1 MLLPQ
6 GCSRIITLGP
16 QGTFSD
22 LAAQRIRPPS
32 ASCHYVRTFAEALLE
47 ASERQDTVA
56 VVPIE
61 NSVAGTV
68 VPVQDALVR
77 WSLRILGEINVSV
90 RYGLLAN
97 VVPENAETLF
107 AHPQAFEQTSDFQAH
122 HLPEARPVFTDSNI
136 DSGVRFLKEVDQP
149 GFSGA
154 AIVPLS
160 FAEQNPDYLKQSDIQ
175 DYLNNTTR
183 FLVVGPGQPEPAFD
197 FTRTKTSVF
206 IECSEDRAGLLYE
219 LLSVFNRFHI
229 NLCRLESRPSK
240 KVPWMYVFYV
250 DFYNSSETP
259 SCLDALAASPFQFR
273 ILGSYDSLD

>member
-16 QGTFSD
+16 EGTFSD
-22 LAAQRIRPPS
+22 LAAQRVLQPS
-32 ASCHYVRTFAEALLE
+32 VSCHYVRTFAEALLE

-56 VVPIE
+56 VVPVE

-68 VPVQDALVR
+68 VPIQDALVR
-77 WSLRILGEINVSV
+77 WNLRIFGEVSVQV

-97 VVPENAETLF
+97 VAPESVEILF
-107 AHPQAFEQTSDFQAH
+107 VHPQAFEQTSDFQAH
-122 HLPEARPVFTDSNI
+122 HLPQARPVFTDSNI
-136 DSGVRFLKEVDQP
+136 DSGVRFLKEVDQL
-149 GFSGA
+149 GFAGA
-154 AIVPLS
+154 AIVPFS
-160 FAEQNPDYLKQSDIQ
+160 FGEQNTDYLKHSDIQ
-175 DYLNNTTR
+175 DYPNNTTR

-197 FTRTKTSVF
+197 FSRTKTSVF
-206 IECSEDRAGLLYE
+206 IEFSEDRAGLLYE

-250 DFYNSSETP
+250 DFYNSSETQ
-259 SCLDALAASPFQFR
+259 SCLDTLAASQFQFQV
-273 ILGSYDSLD
+273 LGSYDPLD

>member
-1 MLLPQ
+1 
-6 GCSRIITLGP
+6 
-16 QGTFSD
+16 
-22 LAAQRIRPPS
+22 
-32 ASCHYVRTFAEALLE
+32 
-47 ASERQDTVA
+47 
-56 VVPIE
+56 
-61 NSVAGTV
+61 
-68 VPVQDALVR
+68 
-77 WSLRILGEINVSV
+77 
-90 RYGLLAN
+90 
-97 VVPENAETLF
+97 
-107 AHPQAFEQTSDFQAH
+107 HPQAFEQTSDFQAH

>member
-1 MLLPQ
+1 MMLPQ
-6 GCSRIITLGP
+6 GCSRITTLGP

-22 LAAQRIRPPS
+22 FAAQRILPPS
-32 ASCHYVRTFAEALLE
+32 ASCHYVRTFAEALFE
-47 ASERQDTVA
+47 ASERPDTVA

-77 WSLRILGEINVSV
+77 TRLRVLGEINVPV

-97 VVPENAETLF
+97 VAPEKAETLF
-107 AHPQAFEQTSDFQAH
+107 AHPQAFEQTSDFQAC
-122 HLPEARPVFTDSNI
+122 HLPQARPAFTDSNI
-136 DSGVRFLKEVDQP
+136 DSGVRFLKEVGQP
-149 GFSGA
+149 GFAGA

-160 FAEQNPDYLKQSDIQ
+160 FAEQHPNCLKHSDIQ
-175 DYLNNTTR
+175 DYANNTTR
-183 FLVVGPGQPEPAFD
+183 FLVVGPDQPDADFD
-197 FTRTKTSVF
+197 FSRAKTSVF
-206 IECSEDRAGLLYE
+206 IEFSEDRAGLLYE

-250 DFYNSSETP
+250 DFYNSSETQP
-259 SCLDALAASPFQFR
+259 CLDALEASWFQFR